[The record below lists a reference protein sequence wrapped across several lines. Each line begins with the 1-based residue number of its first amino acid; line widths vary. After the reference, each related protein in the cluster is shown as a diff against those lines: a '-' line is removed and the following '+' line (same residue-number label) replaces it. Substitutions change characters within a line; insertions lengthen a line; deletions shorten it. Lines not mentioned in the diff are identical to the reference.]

1 MADAKP
7 TSMIVDVRPGD
18 RLDLQGGLV
27 TVELVQKSG
36 QLARLRVTA
45 PREVAIKKVSVAS
58 HQACFDSHS

>member
-1 MADAKP
+1 MADTKP
-7 TSMIVDVRPGD
+7 TSMIVDVKPGD

-45 PREVAIKKVSVAS
+45 PREVAIKKVAGTS
-58 HQACFDSHS
+58 HQACFDAPS